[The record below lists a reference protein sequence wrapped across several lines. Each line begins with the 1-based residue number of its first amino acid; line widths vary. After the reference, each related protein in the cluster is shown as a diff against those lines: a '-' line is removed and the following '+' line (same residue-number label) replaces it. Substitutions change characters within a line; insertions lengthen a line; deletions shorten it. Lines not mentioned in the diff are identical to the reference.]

1 MSIMTNRYIDTDG
14 GKSVPRRRFFK
25 SAAKWD
31 DAYGRVRL
39 EKESVLDLGVNGMRT
54 GGLAALMEAGGR
66 SRLGHARDTTNEEDW
81 EDGASV

>member
-1 MSIMTNRYIDTDG
+1 MSILTNRYVNADVS
-14 GKSVPRRRFFK
+14 KSVPRRRFFK

-31 DAYGRVRL
+31 ETFGRVRL
-39 EKESVLDLGVNGMRT
+39 ENEMLDAGMNGVQT

-66 SRLGHARDTTNEEDW
+66 SRHGRDPMVDEDW